1 MVKLYIMSLIW
12 LNCVQLCPEG
22 RENPAQMV
30 VLATLSML
38 LGYMSYFV
46 NLWPFQPEPFNTY
59 RREEGRRQWRCGRGR
74 LCYQPLGG
82 LLRRWSLWSLTQWW
96 GPRPRGMLQVWCS
109 VSSRSILTVALQ
121 TMKRLPS
128 WPTSQSPMPLAVV
141 SLWLC
146 ILSCLRLW
154 PVPSALF
161 AFCMAYILYVCS
173 YLNKTVCMLF
183 SFFIYS

>member
-59 RREEGRRQWRCGRGR
+59 RREEGRRQ
-74 LCYQPLGG
+74 
-82 LLRRWSLWSLTQWW
+82 
-96 GPRPRGMLQVWCS
+96 
-109 VSSRSILTVALQ
+109 
-121 TMKRLPS
+121 
-128 WPTSQSPMPLAVV
+128 
-141 SLWLC
+141 
-146 ILSCLRLW
+146 
-154 PVPSALF
+154 
-161 AFCMAYILYVCS
+161 
-173 YLNKTVCMLF
+173 
-183 SFFIYS
+183 